1 MKHGLSEPME
11 EKMDETEGF
20 PTFPSSQLESG
31 VSIESSS
38 HENDVFLPQSVT
50 SPRNKTFV
58 RCMSI
63 DLDDIGLYKSIN
75 NTPISKPS
83 SPSEGRLDKHFHF
96 NECDDRMYDSSLI
109 DQFDCDDTFK
119 DGRHME
125 EKTNNSTVINMIKNA
140 SGKKRKK
147 KLPNLELSL
156 INGPLETSDQIET
169 NQFLEL
175 KEETSN
181 LQPLPTSALD
191 ETTPS
196 TATTMY
202 SSLFANVGKCVMMPI
217 DKDYETK
224 YLLMNKM
231 HGINGVNS
239 FIPPGMKIRQEKT
252 LQEHVYL
259 FLEHPSG
266 WVCFFYHMFV

>member
-1 MKHGLSEPME
+1 MDDTEGLS
-11 EKMDETEGF
+11 
-20 PTFPSSQLESG
+20 TFPSIQP
-31 VSIESSS
+31 ESSARMGPPS
-38 HENDVFLPQSVT
+38 DENDAFPSHNVT
-50 SPRNKTFV
+50 SSRKKTFV

-83 SPSEGRLDKHFHF
+83 SATEKRQDEHFNF
-96 NECDDRMYDSSLI
+96 NECDDRMYDLSPI
-109 DQFDCDDTFK
+109 DPINCDNIFK
-119 DGRHME
+119 SEKQME

-140 SGKKRKK
+140 SGKNRRK

-156 INGPLETSDQIET
+156 INGPLESFDQIET
-169 NQFLEL
+169 KQFLEQN
-175 KEETSN
+175 EDTPN
-181 LQPLPTSALD
+181 LHPLPNSALD

-217 DKDYETK
+217 DKDYEAK

-231 HGINGVNS
+231 NGINGVNS

-252 LQEHVYL
+252 IQEHVYL

-266 WVCFFYHMFV
+266 WLCFFYHMFV